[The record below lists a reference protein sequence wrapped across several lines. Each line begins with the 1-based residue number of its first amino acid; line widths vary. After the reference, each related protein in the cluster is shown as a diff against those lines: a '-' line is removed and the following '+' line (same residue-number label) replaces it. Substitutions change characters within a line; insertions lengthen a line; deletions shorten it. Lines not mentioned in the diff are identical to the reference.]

1 MTRSS
6 VSCSAGSMVAAA
18 TAIYRGMRRYKMAGG
33 MALVLEEGAG
43 AMMATRARG
52 SLPRVGIVRS
62 AAPAGWWWWWESW
75 RSAGGRPPPGGK
87 AEPPGGSGAGGGCK
101 RDGAAGDCCGRWE
114 ENPNHNPL
122 IPCRIYI
129 LHRVEYICIETHK
142 PNPDGPAA
150 QQWCRPTHTQ
160 SNSKFCKC

>member
-1 MTRSS
+1 
-6 VSCSAGSMVAAA
+6 MVAAA

-75 RSAGGRPPPGGK
+75 RSAGGRPPPKGRLSL
-87 AEPPGGSGAGGGCK
+87 PGAAAQEAAANGMEQPATVVGGGRK
-101 RDGAAGDCCGRWE
+101 T
-114 ENPNHNPL
+114 L
-122 IPCRIYI
+122 TII
-129 LHRVEYICIETHK
+129 L
-142 PNPDGPAA
+142 
-150 QQWCRPTHTQ
+150 
-160 SNSKFCKC
+160 